1 MRLNQV
7 PAVFRKID
15 GKEMYTIYINVTII
29 AAIFLV
35 VVLSGCATQQEIK
48 NECQTRVID
57 HDNRM
62 IMSSIPHSC
71 GAYVA
76 ASSSREDIEIDHIK
90 SSPISYIIVKG
101 ID

>member
-1 MRLNQV
+1 MKSNL
-7 PAVFRKID
+7 I
-15 GKEMYTIYINVTII
+15 
-29 AAIFLV
+29 IFLV

-62 IMSSIPHSC
+62 IMSSLPHSC
-71 GAYVA
+71 GAHVA
-76 ASSSREDIEIDHIK
+76 ASSSLPDIEIEHIK

-101 ID
+101 VQFRGSGSYAEAAPAR